1 MAKTQVKVFDALA
14 QELFA
19 KGIVTE
25 DAGVKFT
32 ETGLLIINSDMDK
45 NIRISVKTDSKNN
58 LVPPEAYEKQNPA
71 LIFDSLINETS
82 VCLNK
87 NKPVVPIG
95 VPFIISPALKAE
107 LVSKAI
113 IRDKDITFDKG
124 EITKID
130 DQNSNILITYPPR
143 FPPRPDANHSVIG
156 VSIGRN
162 IPLEVSLIKMSM
174 SYKVDGQTVTKTL
187 PVYQSQVD
195 GDLNT
200 FVLIDTVEK
209 YDDIVDITISL
220 SPEPVFLDGKL
231 RLNFK
236 HAYTPAQLV
245 SKVELIALDATWLP
259 AINAVT
265 SDFYNDALTNSKS
278 LITETGTNTY
288 SQTGTSQFLYKMD
301 HDLLRQSWY
310 VKFEPELVSNAAA
323 TATLVVGDN
332 EIVLS
337 RSDILNGA
345 ITVGG
350 FLLYEIVLDNTKIDV
365 TTPIKVVVDYDG
377 AAGLDYLTS
386 TYNFG
391 ILVNETQAPDIPLF
405 TFNFLRTRLVV
416 TNENSILYDGY
427 RYIQFKI
434 PLKETSL
441 LLLDYSDK
449 VTRNLQIK
457 IVAQSSN
464 VVDHP
469 TKAEVMQIANIPDNS
484 HNFGGTIKS
493 LWAIDVKDDQPA
505 EIVYQLRL
513 PIGLQME
520 IGIGIMPVD
529 SKVGYLYQYRKAEND
544 VIAESDPMPGLN
556 RQYDFYQIGYQ
567 YGIMKHQTQLMP
579 GMGVANMQLKDY
591 YDRVLLTSPDIR
603 ATDLYTKMD
612 YIGGTPIT
620 SLVGAKASDMHIL
633 LTDVAYYIPG
643 KTKDEQ
649 NRDALVGSSTLP
661 GYIET
666 TQRPDAFLIYRST
679 DNKLYRMAY
688 DVLAGV
694 PVNLIYRVKLIDLDE
709 IGITA
714 DKPLVFQF
722 MGIRDPTR
730 LIEMTDPYVL
740 TEEDYMTSIPDYE
753 VTMPS
758 FIHIGDMFGTTK

>member
-14 QELFA
+14 QELYG

-45 NIRISVKTDSKNN
+45 NIRISVKTDSKTN
-58 LVPPEAYEKQNPA
+58 LVPPELYQKQNPA
-71 LIFDSLINETS
+71 LMYDTLINETS

-95 VPFIISPALKAE
+95 VPFIISTELKAE
-107 LVSKAI
+107 LVQKGI

-130 DQNSNILITYPPR
+130 DQNSNILITYPPK
-143 FPPRPDANHSVIG
+143 FPPRPDANKSVIG
-156 VSIGRN
+156 VSVGRN
-162 IPLEVSLIKMSM
+162 IPLEISLIKMSM
-174 SYKVDGQTVTKTL
+174 TYKSEGQTITKTL
-187 PVYQSQVD
+187 PVYQSNAD

-209 YDDIVDITISL
+209 YDDIVDISISL
-220 SPEPVFLDGKL
+220 SPESVFLDGKL

-236 HAYTPAQLV
+236 HAYTPARLV
-245 SKVELIALDATWLP
+245 SKVEMIALDPVWLP

-265 SDFYNDALTNSKS
+265 SDFHNDALTNSKS
-278 LITETGTNTY
+278 LISETAPNTY
-288 SQTGTSQFLYKMD
+288 SQTGTSQFLYKME

-310 VKFEPELVSNAAA
+310 VKFEPELLSNANA
-323 TATLVVGDN
+323 TVAMTIGTN
-332 EIVLS
+332 TTVLT
-337 RSDILNGA
+337 RNDILNGA
-345 ITVGG
+345 LTVGG
-350 FLLYEIVLDNTKIDV
+350 FLLYEVIFDNKVPDLNTA
-365 TTPIKVVVDYDG
+365 IKVVVDYDG
-377 AAGLDYLTS
+377 TSEDYLTS

-391 ILVNETQAPDIPLF
+391 ILVTETQAPDIPLF

-441 LLLDYSDK
+441 LLLDYTDK
-449 VTRNLQIK
+449 ITKNLQIK
-457 IVAQSSN
+457 IVAQSAN
-464 VVDHP
+464 VVDRP
-469 TKAEVMQIANIPDNS
+469 SKAEVMQIANIPENS
-484 HNFGGTIKS
+484 YNFEGTIKS
-493 LWAIDVKDDQPA
+493 LWAIDVKDNQPA

-513 PIGLQME
+513 PIGLKME

-544 VIAESDPMPGLN
+544 VLAEAEPMPGLR
-556 RQYDFYQIGYQ
+556 RQYDFYEIGYE
-567 YGIMKHQTQLMP
+567 YGVMKHQTQLMP

-591 YDRVLLTSPDIR
+591 RDRILLTAPDIR
-603 ATDLYTKMD
+603 ATDVYTKLD
-612 YIGGTPIT
+612 YIGGTPIQ
-620 SLVGAKASDMHIL
+620 SLVGAKASNMHIL

-643 KTKDEQ
+643 VTKDE
-649 NRDALVGSSTLP
+649 NGKDAIIGTHTLP

-666 TQRPDAFLIYRST
+666 TQRPDAFLLYRSA

-694 PVNLIYRVKLIDLDE
+694 PVNLIYRVKLIDLDD
-709 IGITA
+709 IGLGI
-714 DKPLVFQF
+714 DQPLVFQL
-722 MGIRDPTR
+722 MAIRDASR
-730 LIEMTDPYVL
+730 LIEMTDPYAL
-740 TEEDYMTSIPDYE
+740 DEEDIATSIPDYE
-753 VTMPS
+753 VSMPT
-758 FIHIGDMFGTTK
+758 FIHVSDMFGTSK